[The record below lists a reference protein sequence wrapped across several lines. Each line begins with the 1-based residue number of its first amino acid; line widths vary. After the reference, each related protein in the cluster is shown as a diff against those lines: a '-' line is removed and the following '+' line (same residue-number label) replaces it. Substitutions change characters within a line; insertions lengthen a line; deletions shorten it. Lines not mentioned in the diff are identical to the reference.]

1 MAAGR
6 PCVVTDV
13 GGNAEWVRDG
23 IDGFVARMPN
33 VWSVNEALD
42 RAWQAR
48 GDWKSMGEQ
57 ARQRFLELHPKDPVG
72 DLLREM
78 LEISKSARK

>member
-1 MAAGR
+1 
-6 PCVVTDV
+6 
-13 GGNAEWVRDG
+13 
-23 IDGFVARMPN
+23 MPN
-33 VWSVNEALD
+33 VWSVNEALE

-48 GDWKSMGEQ
+48 GAWKSMGDQ

>member
-1 MAAGR
+1 
-6 PCVVTDV
+6 
-13 GGNAEWVRDG
+13 
-23 IDGFVARMPN
+23 
-33 VWSVNEALD
+33 
-42 RAWQAR
+42 
-48 GDWKSMGEQ
+48 MGEQ